1 MNNDRPGYTNVPG
14 YGNQQY
20 PPQQGYQPQQQPPQ
34 GYAQGFGQ
42 QPGGYNQPG
51 YTMAQQPYQQPQ
63 QQPQQTPYG
72 YQQPG
77 YQPQQPQYGYQ
88 PPYQQQ
94 PQQPY
99 GYAPQQP
106 YQGQQGYPPQQ
117 GQQPYGYA
125 PQQPYQQQT
134 GYTQFNGYG
143 QQYQQP
149 QQPAKKPFNVN
160 ILFQIVLYGVLPV
173 LFILGMIFAVPA
185 LKWVFVGLAVVML
198 AVMWLRQVVS
208 PNMRLTLSAVYAA
221 LAVVALVSV
230 LTGAV
235 PDDTSSQQHSGGVQP
250 PASLTG
256 GTQNQTHQQSAS
268 QNPFGDGGAYGADQG
283 TIPGVMDGASV
294 QVVVTPDPNDLSKSE
309 TVMQMES
316 FLYFW
321 TVNKHDDMVSLCAPS
336 WQSGV
341 DEPKKELFAILAN
354 RTLLDY
360 ESEKITGTE
369 NDTTRTVTVKV
380 TVQRGT
386 KAAQKYRL
394 QVVMLKENEMWYV
407 DPRSLKSQEPVD
419 TSSPTPAVTATP
431 DPNANVTSSTKL
443 YYNAD
448 GGSRYHAD
456 PNCKSA
462 HERYLPFKGVFTYG
476 EVNDAKYKGLMP
488 CNVCNAP
495 LR

>member
-1 MNNDRPGYTNVPG
+1 MNNDRPGYTNVPN
-14 YGNQQY
+14 YGNQQM
-20 PPQQGYQPQQQPPQ
+20 PQQGWQQPPQ

-42 QPGGYNQPG
+42 QPQGYEQTG
-51 YTMAQQPYQQPQ
+51 YVSAPQNPYQQPYQQPNYQ
-63 QQPQQTPYG
+63 QVSYPPQQPPYGYQQNGYQTGYQPVQQPQQPQQYPYQQPNYQQGGYQPQQPPYG
-72 YQQPG
+72 YQQP
-77 YQPQQPQYGYQ
+77 
-88 PPYQQQ
+88 
-94 PQQPY
+94 
-99 GYAPQQP
+99 
-106 YQGQQGYPPQQ
+106 
-117 GQQPYGYA
+117 
-125 PQQPYQQQT
+125 
-134 GYTQFNGYG
+134 
-143 QQYQQP
+143 QYQQP
-149 QQPAKKPFNVN
+149 QQNGYVPQGYQQFTGYGAPQPQQPEKKPFDIN
-160 ILFQIVLYGVLPV
+160 IIFQIVLYGVLPV
-173 LFILGMIFAVPA
+173 LFVLAMIFAVPA
-185 LKWVFVGLAVVML
+185 LKWVFVGLAAVMV
-198 AVMWLRQVVS
+198 AVMWLRTVVS
-208 PNMRLTLSAVYAA
+208 PNMRLTLSAVYGA
-221 LAVVALVSV
+221 LAVVALVSA
-230 LTGAV
+230 LTTGV
-235 PDDTSSQQHSGGVQP
+235 PDDTASHQNSGGVRP
-250 PASLTG
+250 PASISGQDQQMQQTG
-256 GTQNQTHQQSAS
+256 S
-268 QNPFGDGGAYGADQG
+268 QNPFGESGTLPGALEQ
-283 TIPGVMDGASV
+283 ASSV
-294 QVVVTPDPNDLSKSE
+294 VPVVTPDPNDLTRSE

-321 TVNKHDDMVSLCAPS
+321 TVNKHDDMISLCAPS

-341 DEPKKELFAILAN
+341 DEPKKELFRIMAN

-407 DPRSLKSQEPVD
+407 DPRSLISQEPVD
-419 TSSPTPAVTATP
+419 TSSPTPAVTPTP

-476 EVNDAKYKGLMP
+476 EVNDAKYKELMP